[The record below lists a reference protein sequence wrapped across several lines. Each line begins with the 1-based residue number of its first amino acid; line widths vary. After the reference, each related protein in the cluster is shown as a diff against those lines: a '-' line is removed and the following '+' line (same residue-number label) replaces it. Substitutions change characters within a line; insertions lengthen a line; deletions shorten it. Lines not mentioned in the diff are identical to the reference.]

1 MLISTSY
8 FSYISDLMG
17 KHGRSEKNM
26 YNMFVVKRN
35 RLEDLDLRERIV
47 LENIF

>member
-1 MLISTSY
+1 
-8 FSYISDLMG
+8 MG